1 MQISKSLIIFLFFIF
16 PFLLIAQNDHVTI
29 HSITLNGNK
38 KTKDKIIYRELDFK
52 QGDKIL
58 ITDLEKR
65 LKENERLVLNTGMFS
80 KVEIIPTQNKSQIDI
95 EIKVQENWYIY
106 PIPLVELADRN
117 FNVWWVEQNRKLNR
131 LNLSMRFYHLN
142 LTGNQDRLKILTQV
156 GYTQKLELE
165 YTYPG
170 INKAQTIG
178 LTTNLLF
185 TRNKE
190 IGYTS
195 FGNKLLFD
203 REEDIFQLKR
213 TRIGGGV
220 IYRPGILFYH
230 TATVNYHQN
239 KITDTVAVELNPDY
253 FLDSRISQQYISLSY
268 NFTYDKRDIK
278 PYPETGIFSFAEIQ
292 KDGVGIFEDRNSLRL
307 TAEVRKYMLHSKKWS
322 TSISI
327 KGRTE
332 LIRKKHSYYNSRAL
346 GYLEDFIRGYQ
357 YYVVDGQDYLYFK
370 SSLRY
375 KLIDR
380 EIQFGNWVFIEQ
392 FRLAPLKIY
401 LTANYDGG
409 RVWDQYYQE
418 NNPLTNA
425 YLQGGSLG
433 VDFVVYY
440 DKVLRFEYSI
450 NHLKE
455 KALFL
460 TYNLS
465 F

>member
-1 MQISKSLIIFLFFIF
+1 MQISKPLITFLLFLL
-16 PFLLIAQNDHVTI
+16 PFLLISQNDKVTI
-29 HSITLNGNK
+29 HGMVLIGNK

-52 QGDKIL
+52 IGDE
-58 ITDLEKR
+58 ITTKELPDR

-80 KVEIIPTQNKSQIDI
+80 KVEIAAAQKNNEVEIQIT
-95 EIKVQENWYIY
+95 VQENWYIY
-106 PIPLVELADRN
+106 PIPLIELADRN

-170 INKAQTIG
+170 INKTQTIG

-190 IGYTS
+190 IGYIS
-195 FGNKLLFD
+195 VGNKLLFD
-203 REEDIFQLKR
+203 RAEDTFQLRR
-213 TRIGGGV
+213 TRLGV
-220 IYRPGILFYH
+220 GMIYRPGILFYH

-239 KITDTVAVELNPDY
+239 NITDTVAVELNPDY
-253 FLDSRISQQYISLSY
+253 FLDGRKKQQYTSLSY
-268 NFTYDKRDIK
+268 NLTYDNRDIK
-278 PYPETGIFSFAEIQ
+278 PYPENGSYSFVEIQ
-292 KDGVGIFEDRNSLRL
+292 KDGLGIFDDRNSLRL
-307 TAEVRKYMLHSKKWS
+307 TAEVRKYFSHTKKWS
-322 TSISI
+322 TSFSL

-346 GYLEDFIRGYQ
+346 GYLEDFVRGYQ

-375 KLIDR
+375 KIMDR
-380 EIQFGNWVFIEQ
+380 EIQFGKWVFIEQ
-392 FRLAPLKIY
+392 FRVAPLKIY
-401 LTANYDGG
+401 LTANYDVG
-409 RVWDQYYQE
+409 RVWDEYYQE
-418 NNPLTNA
+418 NNPLSNT
-425 YLQGGSLG
+425 YLQGASLG

>member
-1 MQISKSLIIFLFFIF
+1 MQIRKSLIFFLLLF
-16 PFLLIAQNDHVTI
+16 PFFLIAQNDVTTI
-29 HSITLNGNK
+29 QSITIIGNK

-52 QGDKIL
+52 IGDEISL
-58 ITDLEKR
+58 IDFEKR
-65 LKENERLVLNTGMFS
+65 MKENERLVLNTGMFS
-80 KVEIIPTQNKSQIDI
+80 KVEITSAQKNNQAAIQIN
-95 EIKVQENWYIY
+95 VQENWYIY

-117 FNVWWVEQNRKLNR
+117 FNVWWVEQNRKFNR

-165 YTYPG
+165 YTYQG

-190 IGYTS
+190 IGYAS

-213 TRIGGGV
+213 TRLGVGV

-230 TATVNYHQN
+230 TGTVNYHQN
-239 KITDTVAVELNPDY
+239 NITDTVAIELNPDY
-253 FLDSRISQQYISLSY
+253 FLDGREQQQYISLSY
-268 NFTYDKRDIK
+268 NLAYDNRDIK
-278 PYPETGIFSFAEIQ
+278 PYPETGSYSLVEIQ
-292 KDGVGIFEDRNSLRL
+292 KDGFGIFDDRNSLRL
-307 TAEVRKYMLHSKKWS
+307 TAEVRKYLTHSKRWS
-322 TSISI
+322 SSISL

-375 KLIDR
+375 KIVDR
-380 EIQFGNWVFIEQ
+380 EIQFGKWVFIDQ
-392 FRLAPLKIY
+392 FRVAPLKIY

-409 RVWDQYYQE
+409 RVWDEYYQE
-418 NNPLTNA
+418 NNPLTNT

-440 DKVLRFEYSI
+440 DKVLRFEYSF
-450 NHLKE
+450 NHLQE

>member
-1 MQISKSLIIFLFFIF
+1 MQKSKPFFTFIFIFL
-16 PFLLIAQNDHVTI
+16 PFLLIAQNGFITI
-29 HSITLNGNK
+29 ATITINGNK

-52 QGDKIL
+52 IGDEIATKEL
-58 ITDLEKR
+58 QDR

-80 KVEIIPTQNKSQIDI
+80 KVEIASIQNKNLVDLQ
-95 EIKVQENWYIY
+95 IKVQENWYIY

-117 FNVWWVEQNRKLNR
+117 FNVWWVEQNRKLDR
-131 LNLSMRFYHLN
+131 LNLSMRFHHLN
-142 LTGNQDRLKILTQV
+142 LTGNQDRLKLLTQV

-170 INKAQTIG
+170 INQAQTIG

-203 REEDIFQLKR
+203 REDDIFQLKR
-213 TRIGGGV
+213 MRLGAGV

-230 TATVNYHQN
+230 TGTINYHQN
-239 KITDTVAVELNPDY
+239 SITDTVATELNPDY
-253 FLDSRISQQYISLSY
+253 FLDGRNAQQYVSLGY
-268 NFTYDKRDIK
+268 NFTFDQRDIK
-278 PYPETGIFSFAEIQ
+278 PYPESGMYSFVEIQ
-292 KDGVGIFEDRNSLRL
+292 KDGFGIFDDRNSLRL
-307 TAEVRKYMLHSKKWS
+307 TAEVRKYFKHSKKWS
-322 TSISI
+322 TAFSL

-357 YYVVDGQDYLYFK
+357 YYVIDGQDYLYFK

-375 KLIDR
+375 KLVDR
-380 EIQFGNWVFIEQ
+380 EIQFGKWVFLEQ
-392 FRLAPLKIY
+392 FRVAPLKIY

-409 RVWDQYYQE
+409 SVWDEYYEE
-418 NNPLTNA
+418 NNPLTNT
-425 YLQGGSLG
+425 YLQGASLG

-450 NHLKE
+450 NHLQE